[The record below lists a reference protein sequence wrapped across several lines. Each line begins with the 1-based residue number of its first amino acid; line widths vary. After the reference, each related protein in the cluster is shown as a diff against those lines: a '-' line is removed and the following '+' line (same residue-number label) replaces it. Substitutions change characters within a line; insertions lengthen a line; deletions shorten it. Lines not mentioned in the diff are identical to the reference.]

1 MALFSLQK
9 SIQAK
14 GKLNL
19 VQSGRSKTKLKG
31 WNSSIEGYRLLKW
44 TILKS
49 RIGHIWYVTYPT
61 YYLYVSC
68 QFRPSTLDLSQIV
81 IILPI
86 FYFSQQA
93 KFLHCTTSYRI
104 GIRKVQKIS
113 RRQQKILKVREMA
126 KSNMKSKIFQILLQ
140 LPSYNKIIDRNEEDL
155 FNLLVENL
163 RLKWSIC
170 QASG

>member
-104 GIRKVQKIS
+104 GIRKVQKNIATSSKNFEGAGNGEIKYEEQDFSNIIS
-113 RRQQKILKVREMA
+113 TTIL
-126 KSNMKSKIFQILLQ
+126 Q
-140 LPSYNKIIDRNEEDL
+140 
-155 FNLLVENL
+155 
-163 RLKWSIC
+163 
-170 QASG
+170 